1 MTRALD
7 FSGTYEMN
15 NQVKTLVEA
24 KKQDIFKEI
33 QQAIE
38 NVKVYNFPVLIE
50 NNSSEPELIGSCIF
64 LTIDGRKFFVTAGH
78 VASECANSS
87 VLVGYNSKLVEF
99 SGVIIKTAGTNTD
112 KIDIAILELNEDS
125 FEKINSS
132 DCITLE
138 MIAPSGT
145 FAEQKIYS
153 FIGYPATKSKID
165 RSKTNTIKSKMYK
178 YFNTTCEGAAYEDMS
193 LTPDT
198 HILVKFDAKKCKNE
212 SGELV
217 TFPKPNGLSG
227 GGVWLHKKL
236 TAIGE
241 ETTKYLA
248 GIAIEHHADKKCLLG
263 VNIEA
268 VIEVLKQEFNVSSL
282 SCRNTHFN
290 IDA

>member
-1 MTRALD
+1 
-7 FSGTYEMN
+7 MN
-15 NQVKTLVEA
+15 NQVEALVEA
-24 KKQDIFKEI
+24 KKQEVFEEI
-33 QQAIE
+33 HQAME
-38 NVKVYNFPVLIE
+38 DVKVYNFPVLIE
-50 NNSSEPELIGSCIF
+50 NNRSKPELIGSCVF
-64 LTIDGRKFFVTAGH
+64 LIIDDRKFFVTAGH
-78 VASECANSS
+78 VANECANSPI
-87 VLVGYNSKLVEF
+87 LVGYNSKLVEF

-112 KIDIAILELNEDS
+112 KIDIAILELNDV
-125 FEKINSS
+125 FFVKINNS
-132 DCITLE
+132 DCVTLE

-145 FAEQKIYS
+145 CAEQKIYS

-165 RSKTNTIKSKMYK
+165 CSRNNTVKSKMYM
-178 YFNTTCEGAAYEDMS
+178 YFNTTCEGSVYEDMS

-198 HILVKFDAKKCKNE
+198 HILIKFDAKKCKNE

-236 TAIGE
+236 THIRD

-263 VNIEA
+263 VSIEA

-282 SCRNTHFN
+282 SCRKTHFS
-290 IDA
+290 IDD